1 MKLSLLVLIVLI
13 VLGGAGVASA
23 DSFSHPEQ
31 ASPAYTRDGQFLS
44 DVGRV
49 RLAHARETGSWLP
62 YGEALLL
69 AQQEVYPPLNEET
82 LDPEGPAP
90 FRRFHLG
97 REMAMVKLPVKPAP
111 AVVTPAPARDTPPA
125 EEEASVEEYVVLVFL
140 YPGWLWWLVI
150 GGVVVAL
157 LAMTTLA
164 LLAFLRGQ
172 ASATASAPVSIQ
184 VTAGQGGTIQI
195 TVPPNP

>member
-1 MKLSLLVLIVLI
+1 MKIALVLIVLI

-82 LDPEGPAP
+82 LDPKGPAP

-111 AVVTPAPARDTPPA
+111 AVVTPAPARDAPPA
-125 EEEASVEEYVVLVFL
+125 EEEVRFVEEYVVLVFL
-140 YPGWLWWLVI
+140 YPGWLWWLVLGLAI
-150 GGVVVAL
+150 VAL

-172 ASATASAPVSIQ
+172 ATATASAPVTIQ

>member
-1 MKLSLLVLIVLI
+1 MKIALVLIVLI

-140 YPGWLWWLVI
+140 YPGW
-150 GGVVVAL
+150 
-157 LAMTTLA
+157 
-164 LLAFLRGQ
+164 
-172 ASATASAPVSIQ
+172 
-184 VTAGQGGTIQI
+184 
-195 TVPPNP
+195 